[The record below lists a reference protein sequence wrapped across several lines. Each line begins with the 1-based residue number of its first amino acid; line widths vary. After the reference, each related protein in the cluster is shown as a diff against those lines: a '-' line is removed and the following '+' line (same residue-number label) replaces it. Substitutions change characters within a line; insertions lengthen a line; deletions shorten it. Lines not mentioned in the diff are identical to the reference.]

1 MAQCEFRARA
11 GSKLNKNRLFLN
23 DLARV
28 HMIDF
33 REIKD
38 LLRLHIEDEPL
49 LRAQLD
55 AMERQVPLLYLIL
68 LISIVAQS
76 FFMRHDA
83 PAVLT
88 VLFPAMVAL
97 IIGYRLF
104 AWANRS
110 RGEVPIDMVIRKLR
124 ILVGVAVVVTLLF
137 CGWAALMARHTSDG
151 QMAYIAVFSV
161 ITILAT
167 VFSLA
172 PLGLAAIVG
181 VVIGAITMLST
192 SVVLQNDT
200 LLGVAIW
207 TCCILVVVVAL
218 LGRWNKSF
226 ISDVHSREALRKL
239 NSETQA
245 LNDELKAHKSHLEDL
260 VELRTHELAQQALK
274 LEEALQA
281 ERKLNQMQNEF
292 VSMVSHE
299 FRTPLA
305 IIDGSA
311 RRVERKSDSMSDEDI
326 GARMAKI
333 RGSVT
338 RLSSLVERTLD
349 ASRLASGC
357 IRYEP
362 DWYDPIAL
370 IHEVVDRQRDVTTDY
385 EFDLQLNTL
394 PETVFG
400 DRRLMDL
407 VVSNIISNAVK
418 YSPEVR
424 KICLFTSVD
433 AAGWH
438 LIVRDHGVGIP
449 QAELAKVTERF
460 FRASTASGIQGTG
473 IGLNL
478 VKQLVAMHNG
488 RMTIDSQVGEWTEV
502 SLQLPV
508 KAPEAAIETAEPLV
522 ESVERQVV

>member
-1 MAQCEFRARA
+1 MEK
-11 GSKLNKNRLFLN
+11 GKVLG
-23 DLARV
+23 
-28 HMIDF
+28 IDPGT
-33 REIKD
+33 
-38 LLRLHIEDEPL
+38 LRL
-49 LRAQLD
+49 
-55 AMERQVPLLYLIL
+55 
-68 LISIVAQS
+68 
-76 FFMRHDA
+76 
-83 PAVLT
+83 
-88 VLFPAMVAL
+88 
-97 IIGYRLF
+97 
-104 AWANRS
+104 
-110 RGEVPIDMVIRKLR
+110 
-124 ILVGVAVVVTLLF
+124 
-137 CGWAALMARHTSDG
+137 GW
-151 QMAYIAVFSV
+151 SV
-161 ITILAT
+161 CE
-167 VFSLA
+167 
-172 PLGLAAIVG
+172 G
-181 VVIGAITMLST
+181 
-192 SVVLQNDT
+192 
-200 LLGVAIW
+200 
-207 TCCILVVVVAL
+207 
-218 LGRWNKSF
+218 
-226 ISDVHSREALRKL
+226 
-239 NSETQA
+239 NS
-245 LNDELKAHKSHLEDL
+245 SHVD
-260 VELRTHELAQQALK
+260 
-274 LEEALQA
+274 
-281 ERKLNQMQNEF
+281 
-292 VSMVSHE
+292 
-299 FRTPLA
+299 
-305 IIDGSA
+305 
-311 RRVERKSDSMSDEDI
+311 
-326 GARMAKI
+326 
-333 RGSVT
+333 
-338 RLSSLVERTLD
+338 
-349 ASRLASGC
+349 RLASGC